1 MKTRK
6 SKKRRVY
13 PAESDPRQVVDPF
26 ASVIWPARHAM
37 ARLAMALS
45 SEKLA
50 LAREF
55 GPWVRAADGR
65 WERDRRKR

>member
-1 MKTRK
+1 MN
-6 SKKRRVY
+6 
-13 PAESDPRQVVDPF
+13 
-26 ASVIWPARHAM
+26 WHAL

-55 GPWVRAADGR
+55 GPWVRGGDGR